1 LQWQCIR
8 KVTEKSELKK
18 LDFSMIDKAAKAY
31 IKSILGY
38 RSAPLIQEE
47 LNSCNEYNKAGKPY
61 SRGHITNVMNGE
73 NHEII
78 ETAIYRVVKKR
89 LKIQKKRAHLFSE
102 KSSDKSADQ

>member
-8 KVTEKSELKK
+8 KVIEKSELKK

>member
-1 LQWQCIR
+1 
-8 KVTEKSELKK
+8 
-18 LDFSMIDKAAKAY
+18 MIDKAAKAY

-102 KSSDKSADQ
+102 KSADKSADQ

>member
-1 LQWQCIR
+1 MQWQCIR

-102 KSSDKSADQ
+102 KSADKSADQ